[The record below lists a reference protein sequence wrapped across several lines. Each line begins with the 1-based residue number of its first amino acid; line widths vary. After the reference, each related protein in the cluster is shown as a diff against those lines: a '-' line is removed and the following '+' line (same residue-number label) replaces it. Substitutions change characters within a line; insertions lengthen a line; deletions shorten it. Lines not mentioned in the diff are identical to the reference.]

1 MLPKLKLRH
10 QSIMHDYMFGSA
22 RKAQVIKAKTFKWFF
37 MLIFSELYLF
47 FDLKVEQYFKFSNG
61 KKYLI
66 IITSNN

>member
-47 FDLKVEQYFKFSNG
+47 FDLKVERVF
-61 KKYLI
+61 
-66 IITSNN
+66 

>member
-37 MLIFSELYLF
+37 YVNFFWTISF
-47 FDLKVEQYFKFSNG
+47 FDLKVERVF
-61 KKYLI
+61 
-66 IITSNN
+66 

>member
-37 MLIFSELYLF
+37 YVNFFWTILIFR
-47 FDLKVEQYFKFSNG
+47 FKSWTGILNFRMEKN
-61 KKYLI
+61 I
-66 IITSNN
+66 